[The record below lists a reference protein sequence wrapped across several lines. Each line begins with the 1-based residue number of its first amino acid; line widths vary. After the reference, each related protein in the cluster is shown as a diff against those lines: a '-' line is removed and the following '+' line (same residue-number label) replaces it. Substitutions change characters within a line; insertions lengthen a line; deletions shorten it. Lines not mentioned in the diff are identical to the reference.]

1 MAGTRKNQNVRGKE
15 MKRRVLEEI
24 NADDA
29 LAVLNIL
36 AERDAD
42 ASRKIEEIAVEYLS
56 EVDIEDIALR
66 VYHALDGIDVDEAY
80 DRAGSSRYDYIH
92 LSLKGRAWRKL
103 RVPVD
108 QEA

>member
-56 EVDIEDIALR
+56 EVDIEDLEDLQTRMIQFYESREQGGPPGPRGPSRLR
-66 VYHALDGIDVDEAY
+66 F
-80 DRAGSSRYDYIH
+80 RPC
-92 LSLKGRAWRKL
+92 KGRAR
-103 RVPVD
+103 RV
-108 QEA
+108 AG